1 MLVGYIIGGI
11 TAIGPNVFWTN
22 EGDESSSSN
31 KVIEVWVNNKPE
43 VNEKPNDLSDNP
55 LGLEVYTNAMMDEF
69 NMEFTLQKTSNVTIE
84 FTTSPKDS
92 QIKPVVLGIDELTEL
107 EPGLHMFA
115 FGFDEQIPAGE
126 YMFHITVDGVKK
138 SIRVIVG

>member
-11 TAIGPNVFWTN
+11 TTIGPNVFWTN
-22 EGDESSSSN
+22 EGDESSASN
-31 KVIEVWVNNKPE
+31 KVIEVWINNKPE
-43 VNEKPNDLSDNP
+43 VNEKYNDLSDNP

-69 NMEFTLQKTSNVTIE
+69 NIEFTLQKTSDVTIE
-84 FTTSPKDS
+84 LTGTSSDG
-92 QIKPVVLGIDELTEL
+92 QIRPMALGFDELPGSK
-107 EPGLHMFA
+107 PGLHMFA
-115 FGFDEQIPAGE
+115 FGFDKQIPAGE